1 MQAADDQAEAVDGVG
16 QCDCLQAAEDS
27 VDRAYDSGCNTDD
40 CDCCETGNTEHLIN
54 AEDVYEYLCACV
66 QDVRQHD
73 YNVAEQ
79 YDDGNQTA
87 GAFVVALLKELRNG
101 GQTGLQV
108 LRHQYECE
116 DDQSDCRGYLPAH
129 GGHADANC
137 LTVVANELFCGKVG
151 HQQRTGDD
159 RAGQAAA
166 AEIVAV
172 LRVEVVTTGFPPRD
186 ECDECRERHEGD
198 RGKRHGVY
206 EVHLFLPL

>member
-1 MQAADDQAEAVDGVG
+1 MCRNLSKPSIKAIAAELTGQEHEAEYRNQQAADDQAEAVDGVG

-40 CDCCETGNTEHLIN
+40 CDCCETGNTEHLVN

-87 GAFVVALLKELRNG
+87 GAFVVALLKELRNAVVRPVFRYFG
-101 GQTGLQV
+101 IRTNA
-108 LRHQYECE
+108 RITRAIA
-116 DDQSDCRGYLPAH
+116 RGYLPAH

-151 HQQRTGDD
+151 HQLKVPAMTGPV
-159 RAGQAAA
+159 R
-166 AEIVAV
+166 
-172 LRVEVVTTGFPPRD
+172 LRPPR
-186 ECDECRERHEGD
+186 
-198 RGKRHGVY
+198 
-206 EVHLFLPL
+206 